1 MMKKV
6 LSLVI
11 SLLVMLS
18 VSNEV
23 FAFSAE
29 GEMSSNERIRQVA
42 IEFVEKEFS
51 DFSDSNDVKSSV
63 VDSKAEGLKK
73 HMLDRKEIKAYK
85 EKLIGRKLTLKSFK
99 APDEQLVPV
108 NENTEDVL
116 LKIQYN
122 YWDGDLE
129 SKLIADYKIRVTR
142 DNDDFYV
149 YAAISNDLSDG
160 TLFPENLTLE
170 AKELPLDSQIN
181 SSAMNK
187 ERAFSMGNSS
197 IDSAKDR
204 FAEYIKS
211 IEFEKELNDQ
221 SAIRPMSG
229 RFAYFSSQQKANMRR
244 YQDNYFN
251 GFNSAYYNF
260 TGRGGDCTNYA
271 SQILRAGGAPF
282 KSSSSSS
289 ITGSN
294 YWYYRSI
301 NERSSSWAGVNELR
315 TFLVN
320 NSSQG
325 PVGYFSSTFGAL
337 DTGSI
342 IQLKN
347 DRGRYYHSVVV
358 YKKGGD
364 PWVTAHSSSYSGY
377 FSSRWGGIDN
387 VKIRIDGYYY

>member
-1 MMKKV
+1 
-6 LSLVI
+6 
-11 SLLVMLS
+11 
-18 VSNEV
+18 
-23 FAFSAE
+23 
-29 GEMSSNERIRQVA
+29 
-42 IEFVEKEFS
+42 
-51 DFSDSNDVKSSV
+51 
-63 VDSKAEGLKK
+63 
-73 HMLDRKEIKAYK
+73 
-85 EKLIGRKLTLKSFK
+85 
-99 APDEQLVPV
+99 
-108 NENTEDVL
+108 
-116 LKIQYN
+116 
-122 YWDGDLE
+122 
-129 SKLIADYKIRVTR
+129 
-142 DNDDFYV
+142 
-149 YAAISNDLSDG
+149 
-160 TLFPENLTLE
+160 
-170 AKELPLDSQIN
+170 
-181 SSAMNK
+181 
-187 ERAFSMGNSS
+187 
-197 IDSAKDR
+197 
-204 FAEYIKS
+204 
-211 IEFEKELNDQ
+211 
-221 SAIRPMSG
+221 
-229 RFAYFSSQQKANMRR
+229 MRR

-358 YKKGGD
+358 Y
-364 PWVTAHSSSYSGY
+364 
-377 FSSRWGGIDN
+377 
-387 VKIRIDGYYY
+387 